1 MDVESAKDA
10 LVQLAG
16 EQFKIADDW
25 KEDDFKGTYTT
36 NTESTT
42 VLTTLPYDEGWK
54 LYVDGEPAEYT
65 KALGALI
72 AFEIEG
78 AGEHTVRLKYAP
90 KTFTLGLTVSIL
102 STALFVLIIILEKP
116 LREILSK
123 MFPSKEESEDVSEH
137 ENDDVENSENE
148 NDTSISIE

>member
-1 MDVESAKDA
+1 M
-10 LVQLAG
+10 
-16 EQFKIADDW
+16 
-25 KEDDFKGTYTT
+25 
-36 NTESTT
+36 
-42 VLTTLPYDEGWK
+42 
-54 LYVDGEPAEYT
+54 
-65 KALGALI
+65 I

-116 LREILSK
+116 LRVILSK
-123 MFPSKEESEDVSEH
+123 MFPSIEDSEDVPEP
-137 ENDDVENSENE
+137 ENDDVDNSENE